1 MERKILAEKGIKG
14 NAVLGIFYMILFVA
28 LVIFI
33 LCKASLSFYVIF
45 VCLVLLGLAFW
56 CGYFAF
62 HNLRLP
68 KVMLTYD
75 DNGIYINYKNNEF
88 IAFKDILNTYCDNA
102 SYRGKRFKHGYLDIS
117 TVNGKYKLGIIA
129 NLQEVENIIKSN
141 VDRVNQEY

>member
-56 CGYFAF
+56 CRYFAF
-62 HNLRLP
+62 NNLRLP

-75 DNGIYINYKNNEF
+75 DNGIYINYKNNEIYNISKLEPGEYK
-88 IAFKDILNTYCDNA
+88 IAIIF
-102 SYRGKRFKHGYLDIS
+102 
-117 TVNGKYKLGIIA
+117 VLG
-129 NLQEVENIIKSN
+129 N
-141 VDRVNQEY
+141 VQYYQ